1 MGTFLISLSLQFS
14 GRQPHAAL
22 PVFAIW
28 YQSFFLLFRRPH
40 HIWIPVKSAPLPSA
54 LASFSCCGFRSF
66 FSPEQLLLCEREEA
80 GQSRHKSFSC
90 CGERTNMSGWGE
102 VIQEISGRGCGR
114 LESQHTLPKCQTFFL
129 FCFSKA
135 EPLGCSEVSCLKP
148 MLILLM
154 H

>member
-1 MGTFLISLSLQFS
+1 MESKTSLESAQGFSVALGEACGICRGLCKFWRGCHCSWERFSYPSAYSFLEDNLMLLYLCLLSGTRASSSCL
-14 GRQPHAAL
+14 GD
-22 PVFAIW
+22 
-28 YQSFFLLFRRPH
+28 
-40 HIWIPVKSAPLPSA
+40 HITYGSVKSTPLLSA

-114 LESQHTLPKCQTFFL
+114 LES
-129 FCFSKA
+129 
-135 EPLGCSEVSCLKP
+135 
-148 MLILLM
+148 
-154 H
+154 